1 MQGISLLG
9 NLKYRSGFLHFDYV
23 NAHAPKAGSVRRAVI
38 GTYDSFNLV
47 VAGVKGNLAEGIDL
61 IYDTLMVPALD
72 EIASEYG
79 LIAEA
84 VRYPSDFSWVS
95 FRLRPT
101 ARWHDGKLISSEDV
115 IFSLKAFKKLR
126 PRFAAF
132 YRHVVK
138 AQKVNAHEVIFWFDR
153 PGIAGCRK
161 SLGSSRSCADTGG
174 REWTNLDSAVISR
187 KQRWNHHWAPARIGL
202 RRSRGSPSFM
212 NLSLIIGQKISR

>member
-9 NLKYRSGFLHFDYV
+9 NLKYPSGFLHFDYV

-115 IFSLKAFKKLR
+115 IFSLKAFKKLH
-126 PRFAAF
+126 PQFAAF

-153 PGIAGCRK
+153 PGIRGLPQVIGQLTVLRRHWWEGIDK
-161 SLGSSRSCADTGG
+161 SGQRRDIAQTTLEPPLGSG
-174 REWTNLDSAVISR
+174 
-187 KQRWNHHWAPARIGL
+187 PYRIKA
-202 RRSRGSPSFM
+202 FE
-212 NLSLIIGQKISR
+212 GQSIVYEFCH